1 MTDHDVSAAGA
12 AGSDGP
18 VRRRRRGIYLL
29 PNLLTTG
36 TLFSGFY
43 AIIGAIDGH
52 YESAAQAVFV
62 AMLFD
67 GLDGRVARWT
77 RTTSGFGKEYDSL
90 SDMVAFGVAPAIVV
104 YQWGVTRIAEYSLVW
119 GRVGWVVTFLYAVA
133 AALRLARF
141 NTRTTV
147 VDKRYFE
154 GLPSPAAAA
163 VVAGFIWCAASF
175 GLSGLAALMVALP
188 VTAAA
193 AMLMVSQFYYSSFKG
208 VSLTGRVRYSYV
220 PLVPLTIALIALH
233 PPIVLLV
240 LFGGFALSG
249 PIAAIGRRLRGRPI
263 PTAPEH
269 GV

>member
-1 MTDHDVSAAGA
+1 MSEAETDVAPGTAGGA
-12 AGSDGP
+12 

-43 AIIGAIDGH
+43 SIIAAIDGH
-52 YESAAQAVFV
+52 YEAAAQAVFV

-77 RTTSGFGKEYDSL
+77 RTTSSFGKEYDSL

-104 YQWGVTRIAEYSLVW
+104 YQWGVVRIAEYNHVW

-141 NTRTTV
+141 NTRTAV

-154 GLPSPAAAA
+154 GLPSPSAAA

-175 GLSGLAALMVALP
+175 ELTGLPALILALP

-193 AMLMVSQFYYSSFKG
+193 GMLMVSQFYYSSFKG
-208 VSLTGRVRYSYV
+208 VKLTGRVRFTYAL
-220 PLVPLTIALIALH
+220 LVPLAFALIALH
-233 PPIVLLV
+233 PPVVLLT
-240 LFGGFALSG
+240 LFGGFAASG
-249 PIAAIGRRLRGRPI
+249 PVAALVRRVRGERIAPAAEN
-263 PTAPEH
+263 PT
-269 GV
+269 